1 MGQNQSHWVL
11 KLTQT
16 SLALVLVGRAV
27 GRCLPLDAVVG
38 EAEHQVGIG
47 LEESVHPSQGSDL
60 VLCLN
65 SSGLL
70 QQNPNM
76 NALCQRETY
85 SPNFEGQ
92 KVQNQSVVIRV
103 GPSSHFRL
111 WWKIWP
117 HAAVGRR
124 EKGGRKH
131 HSFLL

>member
-11 KLTQT
+11 KLAQT

-70 QQNPNM
+70 Q
-76 NALCQRETY
+76 
-85 SPNFEGQ
+85 
-92 KVQNQSVVIRV
+92 
-103 GPSSHFRL
+103 
-111 WWKIWP
+111 
-117 HAAVGRR
+117 
-124 EKGGRKH
+124 
-131 HSFLL
+131 